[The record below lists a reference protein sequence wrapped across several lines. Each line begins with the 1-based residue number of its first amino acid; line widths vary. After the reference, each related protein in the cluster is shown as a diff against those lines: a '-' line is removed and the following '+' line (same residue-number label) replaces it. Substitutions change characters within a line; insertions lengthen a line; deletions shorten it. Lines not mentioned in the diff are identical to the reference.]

1 MMAAGQ
7 NPLQL
12 AMQQGTQITQIIGP
26 MGAGGAVKALGSAFM
41 QMINPVSLI
50 TLGSIAAGAAMVGWL
65 TDAGEEALTFE
76 EQLESLNDGIDNYGA
91 AVKDAGLDTAAMIE
105 RFGSGAVEARKYL
118 TALTEI
124 KRREALINAEQVQKQ
139 FTTDTGGF
147 FQDQNRFYI
156 GNKFGLEGPEGMSK
170 GSHALVAKL
179 ISAYEQLD
187 STANQS
193 LDKQVSAWQG
203 LFDVMELASLAAD
216 GISESENKQLGQIAE
231 QILRLQELRAL
242 DEAGA
247 RVKDAA
253 IAKQQEMLA
262 GLKQEA
268 AINQAIATYG
278 ASSAQVA
285 NLRLQYKRAAYQQD
299 VAELGVAK
307 DLQDTLMK
315 TFDQV
320 NRKRLVSPA

>member
-1 MMAAGQ
+1 M
-7 NPLQL
+7 
-12 AMQQGTQITQIIGP
+12 
-26 MGAGGAVKALGSAFM
+26 
-41 QMINPVSLI
+41 
-50 TLGSIAAGAAMVGWL
+50 
-65 TDAGEEALTFE
+65 
-76 EQLESLNDGIDNYGA
+76 
-91 AVKDAGLDTAAMIE
+91 
-105 RFGSGAVEARKYL
+105 
-118 TALTEI
+118 
-124 KRREALINAEQVQKQ
+124 
-139 FTTDTGGF
+139 
-147 FQDQNRFYI
+147 
-156 GNKFGLEGPEGMSK
+156 
-170 GSHALVAKL
+170 
-179 ISAYEQLD
+179 
-187 STANQS
+187 
-193 LDKQVSAWQG
+193 
-203 LFDVMELASLAAD
+203 
-216 GISESENKQLGQIAE
+216 
-231 QILRLQELRAL
+231 QELRAL